1 MSVVNGKDV
10 ILSVQKGAALY
21 PIACNSVCTLTF
33 QRDVIETTF
42 RGTGDIRGFVPG
54 KCVITLEGSGAIEL
68 AGDYTSSDVIDA
80 LLFKQTINWE
90 FVLTDS
96 KGHAT
101 INKTYS
107 GSGFFTSATL
117 TGDIQQAAT
126 CDYTIQVNG
135 AISGTTDPG
144 TLPPVLQT
152 LFYTA
157 TGGETSLFND
167 AWVDGDMLEVLR
179 NGIGLE
185 IITTGT
191 PTPSQ
196 VLYNAG
202 AGTLTFSNDLPLGV
216 DEYIQTLF
224 ES

>member
-10 ILSVQKGAALY
+10 ILSVQKGAAMY
-21 PIACNSVCTLTF
+21 PIACNAVCTLNF
-33 QRDVIETTF
+33 QRDAIETTF

-54 KCVITLEGSGAIEL
+54 KCTITLDGSGPIEL
-68 AGDYTSSDVIDA
+68 AGSYTASDLIDA
-80 LLFKQTINWE
+80 LLFKQALNWE

-101 INKTYS
+101 ISKTYA
-107 GSGFFTSATL
+107 GTGFFTSAII
-117 TGDIQQAAT
+117 TGDVQQAAM

-135 AISGTTDPG
+135 AISGTVDPG

-157 TGGETSLFND
+157 TGGETSLFNA

-191 PTPSQ
+191 PNTSQ
-196 VLYNAG
+196 VLYDAG
-202 AGTLTFSNDLPLGV
+202 AGTITFSTDLPLGP

>member
-1 MSVVNGKDV
+1 MSVINGKDV
-10 ILSVQKGAALY
+10 ILSIQKGAAFY
-21 PIACNSVCTLTF
+21 PVACNAVCSLSF
-33 QRDVIETTF
+33 QRDAIETTF

-54 KCVITLEGSGAIEL
+54 KALITIEGSGAIEY
-68 AGDYTSSDVIDA
+68 AADYTASDVIDA
-80 LLFKQTINWE
+80 WLFKQTINWE

-101 INKTYS
+101 ITKTYA
-107 GSGFFTSATL
+107 GSGFFTSVTL
-117 TGDIQQAAT
+117 TGDVQQAAS

-135 AISGTTDPG
+135 AISGAVDPG

-157 TGGETSLFND
+157 TGGETSLYND
-167 AWVDGDMLEVLR
+167 AWVDGDMIEVTR

-185 IITTGT
+185 IISTGT

-196 VLYNAG
+196 VLYDPG
-202 AGTLTFSNDLPLGV
+202 SGTLTFSTDLPFGSG
-216 DEYIQTLF
+216 EYIQTIF

>member
-10 ILSVQKGAALY
+10 ILSVQKGAAMY
-21 PIACNSVCTLTF
+21 PIACNAVCTLSF
-33 QRDVIETTF
+33 QRDVLETTF

-54 KCVITLEGSGAIEL
+54 KAVITIEGSGPIEY
-68 AGDYTSSDVIDA
+68 AADYTASDVVDA
-80 LLFKQTINWE
+80 WLFKQTITWE

-101 INKTYS
+101 ITKTYG
-107 GSGFFTSATL
+107 GSGFFTSVTL
-117 TGDIQQAAT
+117 TGDVQQAAT

-157 TGGETSLFND
+157 TGGETTLFND

-191 PTPSQ
+191 PTASQ

-202 AGTLTFSNDLPLGV
+202 AGTITFTGDLPLGAN
-216 DEYIQTLF
+216 EYIQTLF